1 MARRSEGAES
11 RAGVPKHVWIVG
23 GLALAWNAV
32 GAFDYLA
39 TQTEWEPYMSQFTEA
54 QLAYF
59 YGFPAWAVAGWAVAV
74 WAAVAGAVGI
84 LLRARWAVAAF
95 AISLVGMAVSTFYTY
110 GMSDGASLMGSG
122 GVVFGVVVAVVAI
135 ALLVYSRRMVARGV
149 LT

>member
-1 MARRSEGAES
+1 MARRSEGTES
-11 RAGVPKHVWIVG
+11 RGAVPKHVWIVG

-95 AISLVGMAVSTFYTY
+95 ALSLVGMAVSTLYTY